1 MAGLMKMP
9 ADKMEETMA
18 ITVDVAK
25 DPSKIK
31 SKFIMNF
38 TKRQTFCFSLAVI
51 FGLPAYF
58 LMRNVIG
65 TDGAAL
71 LMMAVML
78 PFFFVAMY
86 EKDGIPAEKYL
97 MQMIRMKY
105 IRPGIR
111 RYSSCNIYEK
121 LKHRKE
127 LEREVERLEE
137 KKKHR

>member
-1 MAGLMKMP
+1 
-9 ADKMEETMA
+9 MA

-25 DPSKIK
+25 DPSRIK
-31 SKFIMNF
+31 SKFILNF
-38 TKRQTFCFSLAVI
+38 TKRQTFCFTLAALTGI
-51 FGLPAYF
+51 PAYF
-58 LMRNVIG
+58 FLRKVIG

-86 EKDGIPAEKYL
+86 EKDGVPAEKYL

-121 LKHRKE
+121 LRHRKE

-137 KKKHR
+137 KKKRRR